1 MSKNETGELHATG
14 EDVMA
19 KSDHVLLHEVTAGT
33 SRYVED
39 ARIIES
45 DNESDITKRLKRLQK
60 NPINDTIPSLWS
72 ADAFQIKR
80 EIEEVDKAMS
90 SIILNDISDF
100 KNLIKA
106 YVTIVCERMGMAKSV
121 KQQQDQFWK

>member
-1 MSKNETGELHATG
+1 
-14 EDVMA
+14 
-19 KSDHVLLHEVTAGT
+19 
-33 SRYVED
+33 
-39 ARIIES
+39 
-45 DNESDITKRLKRLQK
+45 
-60 NPINDTIPSLWS
+60 
-72 ADAFQIKR
+72 
-80 EIEEVDKAMS
+80 MS